1 MKKVKSNVKT
11 ARTIT
16 GTVNRDVLEYTVGND
31 PEWDLHLAEW
41 DCIGTAAH
49 VTMLAAMPVNPPVMQ
64 PAECAAVI
72 KELAAIIA
80 RIRQGRF
87 SISRADQDVHMAVE
101 RMLTDRLGDTGRR
114 VHTGRSRND
123 QVAVD
128 LRLYSKN
135 ELLNTLDETL
145 ALARALC
152 RFARKHKNVP
162 MVGRTHLQPAMPSSV
177 GLWASGYAEGLLDDI
192 VTLEAAYT
200 VNDRN
205 PLGSAAGYGVPL
217 PIDRR
222 LTTRLLGFREPVHNV
237 FYASCARGKVEGI
250 ILCALQQIMLELSR
264 IAEDL
269 IIFSMPEFGYF
280 SLPKEFCTGSSIMP
294 QKYNPDVLELVRG
307 RTARIMGLAQG
318 VLITRKALPG
328 GYNRDLQETKGAL
341 IEGFNCVRGSL
352 RMLAGI
358 IDGIV
363 VNREALLGAFSP
375 GVFATDYALEL
386 VAAGRPFRA
395 AYNHVREH
403 LDELGCADPFKA
415 VSRKTHLG
423 ATAGLDLKLLMSSI
437 SRHAASSKSRR
448 RKFYGCLSKLVGVN
462 YQEVK

>member
-1 MKKVKSNVKT
+1 MKKIRQKKQT

-16 GTVNRDVLEYTVGND
+16 GTVNSDVLDYTVGND
-31 PEWDLHLAEW
+31 LELDMHLAEW

-49 VTMLAAMPVNPPVMQ
+49 VTMLAAMPVNPPVLK
-64 PAECAAVI
+64 PAERDAVI
-72 KELAAIIA
+72 KELVAIIA
-80 RIRQGRF
+80 GIRQGKF

-101 RMLTDRLGDTGRR
+101 RMLTDQLGDTGRR

-135 ELLNTLDETL
+135 ELLNTLDELL

-152 RFARKHKNVP
+152 RFAQKHKNIP
-162 MVGRTHLQPAMPSSV
+162 MVGRTHLQPAMPSTV
-177 GLWASGYAEGLLDDI
+177 GLWASGYAEGLLDDV
-192 VTLEAAYT
+192 VTLDAAYT

-250 ILCALQQIMLELSR
+250 ILSALQQIMLELSR
-264 IAEDL
+264 MAEDL

-318 VLITRKALPG
+318 VLINRKALPG
-328 GYNRDLQETKGAL
+328 GYNRDLQETKGPL
-341 IEGFNCVRGSL
+341 MDGFSSVRGSL
-352 RMLAGI
+352 RMLTGI
-358 IDGIV
+358 VDGIK

-403 LDELGCADPFKA
+403 LDELENTDPVKA

-423 ATAGLDLKLLMSSI
+423 ATAGLDLKLLTSTI
-437 SRHAASSKSRR
+437 SRHAADSRSRR
-448 RKFYGCLSKLVGVN
+448 RKFYGCLSKLLGSKF
-462 YQEVK
+462 EE